1 MIDDFLAHLVK
12 LILIVWEANPANEIA
27 SEEKE
32 EDYPDGEEHFAV
44 EYVPAVSKVG
54 NRQEL

>member
-12 LILIVWEANPANEIA
+12 LILIVWETNPANEIA
-27 SEEKE
+27 SEEE
-32 EDYPDGEEHFAV
+32 EKDYPEGEEHFAV

-54 NRQEL
+54 Y